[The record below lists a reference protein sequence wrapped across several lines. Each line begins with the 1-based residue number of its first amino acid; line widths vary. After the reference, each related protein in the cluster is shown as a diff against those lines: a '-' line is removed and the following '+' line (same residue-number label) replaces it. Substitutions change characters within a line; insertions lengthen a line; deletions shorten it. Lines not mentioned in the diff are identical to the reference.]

1 VLTLSPAVLAASGA
15 TGDKVSPVETFLA
28 GVF

>member
-1 VLTLSPAVLAASGA
+1 VLTLSPAVLASGGA